1 MKLQDTTL
9 ELWRHRAQSGNME
22 QAFKY
27 WTTAP
32 SAGSHQAIH
41 TLLVLFN
48 NSLLSRDTIDSCL
61 TAYNNSCAEMRSE
74 GENFIRAFFNGDV
87 QC

>member
-1 MKLQDTTL
+1 M
-9 ELWRHRAQSGNME
+9 EAQSGNME

-27 WTTAP
+27 WTTAA

-61 TAYNNSCAEMRSE
+61 TAYNNSYAEMRSE
-74 GENFIRAFFNGDV
+74 ARENFIRAFIKGMCSAKTFDLGHDIY
-87 QC
+87 